1 MICASALPLYRFGH
15 FETTARSPIWFKLGD
30 SLERRGHCLRDER
43 TVLFNSR
50 GSRIIKGRKI
60 GFLTS
65 FLIKSQYETISI
77 RCNAIR
83 DNYIASIFPNNVG
96 ERNWR
101 EEGRSTSFEN
111 NRSERISLLTRIIV
125 DARDVDPNPS
135 RSWPPVSRQ
144 CVKVSR
150 EGCTSGDRVG
160 IHARSP
166 VLCAPVKVT
175 VVDVSLPLNGNPC
188 SFIAVSSHRTFPSNE
203 NTFDL
208 LLSSPAIEQETV

>member
-1 MICASALPLYRFGH
+1 MKRSQFAAMQSEITILRAFFQTTWVREIGERGVDRAPAL
-15 FETTARSPIWFKLGD
+15 
-30 SLERRGHCLRDER
+30 
-43 TVLFNSR
+43 
-50 GSRIIKGRKI
+50 RIIGR
-60 GFLTS
+60 
-65 FLIKSQYETISI
+65 
-77 RCNAIR
+77 
-83 DNYIASIFPNNVG
+83 
-96 ERNWR
+96 R
-101 EEGRSTSFEN
+101 E
-111 NRSERISLLTRIIV
+111 SLLTRIIV

>member
-43 TVLFNSR
+43 TVLFNSK

-83 DNYIASIFPNNVG
+83 DNYIASIFPNNVD

-101 EEGRSTSFEN
+101 EGVDRAPALRIIGRRE
-111 NRSERISLLTRIIV
+111 SLLTRIIV

>member
-1 MICASALPLYRFGH
+1 MI
-15 FETTARSPIWFKLGD
+15 
-30 SLERRGHCLRDER
+30 
-43 TVLFNSR
+43 
-50 GSRIIKGRKI
+50 
-60 GFLTS
+60 S

-83 DNYIASIFPNNVG
+83 DNYIASIFPNNVD

-101 EEGRSTSFEN
+101 EGVDRAPALRIIGRRE
-111 NRSERISLLTRIIV
+111 SLLTRIIV

-166 VLCAPVKVT
+166 VLCAPVKVM

>member
-43 TVLFNSR
+43 TVLFNSK

-60 GFLTS
+60 GFLIS
-65 FLIKSQYETISI
+65 LIKSQYETISI

-83 DNYIASIFPNNVG
+83 DNYIASIFPNNVD

-101 EEGRSTSFEN
+101 EGVDRAPALRIIGRRE
-111 NRSERISLLTRIIV
+111 SLLTRIIV

>member
-60 GFLTS
+60 GFLIS

-83 DNYIASIFPNNVG
+83 DNYIASIFPNNVD

-101 EEGRSTSFEN
+101 EGVDRAPALRIIGRRE
-111 NRSERISLLTRIIV
+111 SLLTRIIV